1 MSTNGIYRHMTNL
14 QMQSAGWKIQYESME
29 AFRNRGC
36 DIAVYRS
43 GKRSLVI
50 RWTLLEL
57 FFLFYNP
64 DSDQ

>member
-1 MSTNGIYRHMTNL
+1 
-14 QMQSAGWKIQYESME
+14 ME

-36 DIAVYRS
+36 NIAVYRS

>member
-1 MSTNGIYRHMTNL
+1 
-14 QMQSAGWKIQYESME
+14 ME

-43 GKRSLVI
+43 VKRSLVI